1 MNSFSIIL
9 PVFNGGEYLKTCV
22 KSLVAQ
28 TFSNYNIV
36 VLDNC
41 STDGTREWL
50 LSLRDP
56 KISVITSEKKL
67 SITENWGRIKNVE
80 KKEFMTMIGH
90 DDVLL
95 PEYLS
100 TMNAMIN
107 EHPAASLYQAHFDFI
122 DSKGNVIKR
131 CQPMPEKMEAADFL
145 KAQLNRTMDSMG
157 TGYMMR
163 SVDYDRLGGIPTNY
177 PNLIFADY
185 ALWMMLTEQS
195 YLAISKQR
203 AFQYR
208 LHDSVS
214 KVTNGEDYQ
223 RAFFRYLDFLKE
235 RMQQNDSIK
244 KAFQTNGHGYLMYFC
259 ESLSHRILK
268 TPAERREVT
277 VKSFI
282 DKCIAYSSEM
292 LPGQDFEPLKKRRI
306 SHALWFDSSSFR
318 RSAFKII
325 KQMTLLFDR

>member
-9 PVFNGGEYLKTCV
+9 PVYNGGEYVKTCV
-22 KSLVAQ
+22 RSLLAQ
-28 TFSNYNIV
+28 TFTDYNII

-41 STDGTREWL
+41 STDGTRQWL
-50 LSLRDP
+50 LSLKDP
-56 KISVITSEKKL
+56 KISVITSERKL
-67 SITENWGRIKNVE
+67 SITENWGRIKDIE
-80 KKEFMTMIGH
+80 KNAFMTMIGH

-100 TMNAMIN
+100 VMNALIN
-107 EHPAASLYQAHFDFI
+107 EQPSASLYQAHFDFI
-122 DSKGNVIKR
+122 DSNGNHIKPCR
-131 CQPMPEKMEAADFL
+131 PMPVKMDAAGFL
-145 KAQLNRTMDSMG
+145 NAQLTRTMDSMG

-163 SVDYDRLGGIPTNY
+163 SADYDRLGGIPANY

-195 YLAISKQR
+195 YLAISKQT

-223 RAFFRYLDFLKE
+223 RAFFMYLDFLKD
-235 RMQQNDSIK
+235 RMQQSDSIN
-244 KAFQTNGHGYLMYFC
+244 KAFHTNGHEYLMYFC

-277 VKSFI
+277 VRSFI
-282 DKCIAYSSEM
+282 DQCKAYSSEM
-292 LPGQDFEPLKKRRI
+292 LPGQAFEPLKKRRI
-306 SHALWFDSSSFR
+306 SLALWFDKNALR

-325 KQMTLLFDR
+325 KQMTLFFDR

>member
-9 PVFNGGEYLKTCV
+9 PVYNGGEYVKTCV
-22 KSLVAQ
+22 RSLLAQ
-28 TFSNYNIV
+28 TFSDYNVI

-50 LSLRDP
+50 LSLKDP

-67 SITENWGRIKNVE
+67 SIAENWGRIKDIE
-80 KKEFMTMIGH
+80 KNEFMTMIGH

-100 TMNAMIN
+100 IMNALIN
-107 EHPAASLYQAHFDFI
+107 EHPGASLYQAHFDFI
-122 DSKGNVIKR
+122 DSKGNVIKS
-131 CQPMPEKMEAADFL
+131 CQPMPGKMDAADFL
-145 KAQLNRTMDSMG
+145 KAQLTRTMDSMG
-157 TGYMMR
+157 TGYIMR
-163 SVDYDRLGGIPTNY
+163 SADYDNLGGIPANY

-185 ALWMMLTEQS
+185 ALWMMLTDQS
-195 YLAISKQR
+195 YLAVSKQT

-223 RAFFRYLDFLKE
+223 RAFFMYLDFLKTH
-235 RMQQNDSIK
+235 MLQNPSIK
-244 KAFQTNGHGYLMYFC
+244 EVFQTNGHGYLMHFC

-268 TPAERREVT
+268 TPSERREVT
-277 VKSFI
+277 VQSFI
-282 DKCIAYSSEM
+282 DKCMTYSSEM
-292 LPGQDFEPLKKRRI
+292 LPGQAFEPLKKRRI
-306 SHALWFDSSSFR
+306 SLALWFDKNATR